1 MSASEI
7 PKLASELY
15 EMSKSYLE
23 QEAVAP
29 LRRTARFAGVTLL
42 GGLLLA
48 VGWLLLAVAG
58 LRLVQGLLPD
68 TQLWSALAYLIAAV
82 AALAAAFGVVMAAS
96 RSKASP

>member
-68 TQLWSALAYLIAAV
+68 TPLWSALAYLIAAV

>member
-68 TQLWSALAYLIAAV
+68 TALWSALAYLIAAV

>member
-7 PKLASELY
+7 PKLASELF

-29 LRRTARFAGVTLL
+29 LRRTARFAGVSLL

-48 VGWLLLAVAG
+48 LGWLFLAVAG

-68 TQLWSALAYLIAAV
+68 TLLWSALAYLIAGA

>member
-1 MSASEI
+1 MKTTEI
-7 PKLASELY
+7 PKLASELF

-29 LRRTARFAGVTLL
+29 LRRTARFAGVSLL

-48 VGWLLLAVAG
+48 AGWLFLAVAG
-58 LRLVQGLLPD
+58 LRLLQDLLPD
-68 TQLWSALAYLIAAV
+68 TQLWSALAYLIGGL
-82 AALAAAFGVVMAAS
+82 AALAAAVLVVKAAS